1 VDRQNRILQRRQQ
14 PQGTRNRPVSSNL
27 LPTPKGVTAMDRK
40 RIQDDLKLKLFE
52 MNKNKD
58 ETEKATDK
66 IIEQTQT
73 AGVTLSRDISRQKQ
87 EMQQRLAE
95 RRRSKAR
102 ASSVCADDSL
112 SFNLSRVAPMKP
124 VVQSS
129 RILPSEED
137 ARSLNKSQTSQ
148 GTGLATRIGQAIS
161 RIAST
166 TSQDAEDLSD
176 LVSLVKELNCNQDLT
191 AKLSSTS
198 KISRI
203 LEQKTDIFREIKDFK
218 MTSL

>member
-1 VDRQNRILQRRQQ
+1 
-14 PQGTRNRPVSSNL
+14 
-27 LPTPKGVTAMDRK
+27 
-40 RIQDDLKLKLFE
+40 
-52 MNKNKD
+52 
-58 ETEKATDK
+58 
-66 IIEQTQT
+66 
-73 AGVTLSRDISRQKQ
+73 
-87 EMQQRLAE
+87 
-95 RRRSKAR
+95 
-102 ASSVCADDSL
+102 
-112 SFNLSRVAPMKP
+112 MKP

-176 LVSLVKELNCNQDLT
+176 LVSLVKELNCSQDLT